1 MARLSPP
8 LMFLGAL
15 AVLWIGTRAVVA
27 TWGGGEVALDKGRI
41 AAAGAPDA
49 AEATGGATLAAYTV
63 PADIFAVRRVDSR
76 VQRSARPMAQPVW
89 RIVSPDGSY
98 PVAIVRA
105 LPRHSIAAA
114 AVETG
119 RTAVPSSSTAIPSQL
134 PAPARADRWTLS
146 GWAFV
151 RPMSAPASL
160 GQGLLGGSQAGAR
173 AAWRLDRDG
182 RSELYARV
190 VSSGRLGDGAE
201 GAFGVSMQ
209 PLGGLPVRVSVERR
223 QQLMGN
229 GGRSAFAAFAS
240 GGASDVALP
249 LRFRLDGYAAAG
261 VVGVQR
267 RDLFAEGSATVRR
280 GIVELGPVEV
290 DAGGGVWAA
299 AQPGLER
306 VDVGPSVSARWLA
319 GELQPRL
326 SVDWRQR
333 VVGDATPQSGV
344 AVTLAADF

>member
-1 MARLSPP
+1 
-8 LMFLGAL
+8 
-15 AVLWIGTRAVVA
+15 
-27 TWGGGEVALDKGRI
+27 
-41 AAAGAPDA
+41 
-49 AEATGGATLAAYTV
+49 
-63 PADIFAVRRVDSR
+63 
-76 VQRSARPMAQPVW
+76 
-89 RIVSPDGSY
+89 
-98 PVAIVRA
+98 
-105 LPRHSIAAA
+105 
-114 AVETG
+114 
-119 RTAVPSSSTAIPSQL
+119 
-134 PAPARADRWTLS
+134 
-146 GWAFV
+146 
-151 RPMSAPASL
+151 
-160 GQGLLGGSQAGAR
+160 
-173 AAWRLDRDG
+173 
-182 RSELYARV
+182 
-190 VSSGRLGDGAE
+190 
-201 GAFGVSMQ
+201 MQ